1 MYLCYR
7 EHGNGETAFN
17 EINKGQM
24 DCFSQIQRYDFL
36 IVILGGR
43 VEGRRAK
50 RTQRYKWVDGVSK

>member
-36 IVILGGR
+36 IPFLEEESKVG
-43 VEGRRAK
+43 EQK

>member
-36 IVILGGR
+36 IPFL
-43 VEGRRAK
+43 EEE
-50 RTQRYKWVDGVSK
+50 SKVGEQNEHNVTSG